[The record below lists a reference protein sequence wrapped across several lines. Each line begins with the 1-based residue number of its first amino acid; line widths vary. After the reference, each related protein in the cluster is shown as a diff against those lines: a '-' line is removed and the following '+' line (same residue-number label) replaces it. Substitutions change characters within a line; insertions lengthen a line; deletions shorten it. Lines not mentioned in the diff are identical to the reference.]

1 MKILVVGSGG
11 REHALVWK
19 LAQSPLVDR
28 LYCAP
33 GNPGMRSQADL
44 VDIGAQDIEELCK
57 FAKDRQIDLTVVG
70 PEAPLVAGIT
80 DRFREA
86 GLLVAGPDAYA
97 AQLEGSKSFAK
108 EVMYWHRV
116 PTADYQVFDDPEAAK
131 QYVRQANR
139 RLVVKADGLA
149 AGKGVLLCKDVAE
162 AEAAIDQIM
171 VERAFGEAGAKV
183 VIEEWLEGE
192 EASFLVFTDG
202 KTIIPM
208 PSSQDHKAIGEG
220 DTGPNTGGMGAYSPA
235 PVVKRKVAEM
245 AQWWICKPVID
256 EMARR
261 GHPYVGVLYAGL
273 MVMPNGDAKV
283 LEFNVRFGDPEAQP
297 LLMRLESDLADILYK
312 LAQGRLHEAEVKWS
326 PRPAVCVVL
335 ASQGYPGSYE
345 KGKEIHGLDEAAAM
359 KDVVVFHAG
368 TAEKDGRIVTAGG
381 RVLGVTAQGE
391 TIGEAI
397 ARAYQACDKI
407 SWDGMYLRRDI
418 GHRALAREQKGYP
431 GIYKGGPVTA
441 RKEQDKQAPEAQKPV
456 VAVVMGSDSDWE
468 VMKKAVDTL
477 RELGVPCQARV
488 LSAHRTPRQ
497 AVEFARSA
505 KAEGFKVIIAGAGWA
520 AHLAGV
526 MAGNTTLPVI
536 GVPINSSPLQG
547 FDALLSTVQ
556 MPPGVPVATVAVGS
570 GGAKN
575 AAFLAAQILALSD
588 ESLARRLQLRREEM
602 AAQVS
607 AADQLRSGY

>member
-1 MKILVVGSGG
+1 
-11 REHALVWK
+11 
-19 LAQSPLVDR
+19 
-28 LYCAP
+28 
-33 GNPGMRSQADL
+33 
-44 VDIGAQDIEELCK
+44 
-57 FAKDRQIDLTVVG
+57 
-70 PEAPLVAGIT
+70 
-80 DRFREA
+80 
-86 GLLVAGPDAYA
+86 
-97 AQLEGSKSFAK
+97 
-108 EVMYWHRV
+108 
-116 PTADYQVFDDPEAAK
+116 
-131 QYVRQANR
+131 
-139 RLVVKADGLA
+139 
-149 AGKGVLLCKDVAE
+149 VAE